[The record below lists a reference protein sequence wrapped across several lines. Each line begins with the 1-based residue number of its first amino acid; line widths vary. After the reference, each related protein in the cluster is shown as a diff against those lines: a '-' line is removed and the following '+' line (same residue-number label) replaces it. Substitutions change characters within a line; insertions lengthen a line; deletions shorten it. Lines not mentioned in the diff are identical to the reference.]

1 MRGHIVGAFGTML
14 EQRVAIGHQARE
26 EPLQIARDF
35 RVGIFLNQKA
45 GRRVPDENGQ
55 QPTADRTASN
65 PCLNVTCD
73 LDKTAARSL
82 YLKHRVCLTHQRNL
96 PC

>member
-55 QPTADRTASN
+55 QPTA
-65 PCLNVTCD
+65 
-73 LDKTAARSL
+73 RSHSEQPML
-82 YLKHRVCLTHQRNL
+82 ERHV
-96 PC
+96 